1 MLRFIS
7 TIVQAAQT
15 RMRARRRAANF
26 RAGGTNKT
34 GAQVL
39 PLRGLLRPRPLRWHW
54 ALMAGLMLAGAALIV
69 VHARSLASGSAVTV
83 QAARSERALQE
94 FQGVLSGVRFEVP
107 QQAGITTSLQPEAAL
122 LVLAGLQAA
131 PAVRVD
137 LCSQL
142 RAPDDARLLPLRI
155 GYRFDDVQRWV
166 GQIESGKAPQ
176 ALRNVLLVSQQGD
189 TEGMPLVQISGKA
202 VRDFSDP
209 ASEPMQLS
217 WQSKRA
223 DVRWLSDASLGQ
235 IEQGSTATV
244 GLRQLG
250 WLVWGKQAAL
260 RIERRNNITCPQ
272 AGELSLQLYR
282 TAHRDMSGKADAST
296 PVPPALVQAFPAR
309 GRPVSSLLMAGV
321 YQVPASPAAALED
334 ASLFAALQAQGLL
347 RLNAQGSIDLAPPDL
362 LQWQELGAAQRVDG
376 QAAWQGVAHDA
387 ATRKLLKR
395 LYYQADGAYVRQQ
408 IDLFNSERWLLAW
421 RVPEVAQ
428 AGTLPAKAATA
439 AAGTGADVG
448 TGAGTA
454 DRSRIVAPA
463 QWQASMS
470 ASGKD
475 DAVPL
480 PLTTTAQMPVAA
492 SRLFESLPQGW
503 QSWNRLA
510 HWPQSLQAQ
519 QRKVRLQ
526 LPAVQVSTPLRL
538 MLIGHVLQ
546 VSGATVRSLPACT
559 GRACRTASDVQ
570 QLVLD
575 VLPGARS
582 VELALAPLAF
592 QPAEDQKYRHLS
604 LDHGILRWQAL
615 PVAAGRKENMPAPAG
630 VAAALQLSDRHG
642 TPLWRDGA
650 STADAAQAG
659 LAPLLGLARDHG
671 SSVAGMLARLPQVP
685 QQARLSLDLPLQA
698 LSQQVLDCVG
708 LRHGRWEDGQCRAT
722 QPVPEG
728 RHAGMVILDA
738 ENGDILAAAGAGTGL
753 VHAANWSEVRDFD
766 RTSPARSPLRLPAW
780 QHDGGAHQ
788 SPGSTFKVVSA
799 LGLELAARED
809 SQLDALLAG
818 QPLPAL
824 NQLARQRG
832 FGFQT
837 DAATY
842 PLNPRLAH
850 VTNYREQSLERRAQ
864 DGKLG
869 LALAL
874 TYSLNTWFAWTGELS
889 DRSLFGRAEGGAPDL
904 QALDAGALDQVR
916 PIVAAAHRL
925 GFEQAFRLDGGL
937 LPADY
942 DWRYWD
948 ALQATPAHIDPIHT
962 RHELRQMSI
971 GLRMQVTP
979 LQMALASA
987 AIAQGRVVSPR
998 LLLALDQRTSA
1009 APAQAPLGIR
1019 LDRIR
1024 AGMKGVVDI
1033 GTGAGAFRQPAL
1045 AGLRR
1050 GLYGKT
1056 GTAPTGPDSATVWFT
1071 GWLEAGSL
1079 PGQTHR
1085 LAVAVFVSH
1094 SDATGGEHAAPVL
1107 ATVLAALARP
1117 QAGTDSVPVVP
1128 AETGAKL
1135 AMQALQNGEQ
1145 KRN

>member
-1 MLRFIS
+1 MPRFIS
-7 TIVQAAQT
+7 TILQAAQA
-15 RMRARRRAANF
+15 RVRARRRAANF
-26 RAGGTNKT
+26 RAGGTDSAV
-34 GAQVL
+34 AQVL
-39 PLRGLLRPRPLRWHW
+39 PMRRSSRLPAARVLPWHW
-54 ALMAGLMLAGAALIV
+54 LLMAGVMLAGGALIAA
-69 VHARSLASGSAVTV
+69 HARFLASGSGATV
-83 QAARSERALQE
+83 QAARAERALQE
-94 FQGVLSGVRFEVP
+94 FQGVLSGAHFEVP
-107 QQAGITTSLQPEAAL
+107 EQAGITTSLQPEAAL
-122 LVLAGLQAA
+122 LVLAGMQAA
-131 PAVRVD
+131 APVRID

-142 RAPDDARLLPLRI
+142 RAPDDPRLLPLRI
-155 GYRFDDVQRWV
+155 GYRFEDVQRWV
-166 GQIESGKAPQ
+166 GQNEESKAPQ
-176 ALRNVLLVSQQGD
+176 VLRNVLLVSQQGEMD
-189 TEGMPLVQISGKA
+189 GMPQVQISGKA
-202 VRDFSDP
+202 VRDFADP
-209 ASEPMQLS
+209 VSEPLQLS
-217 WQSKRA
+217 WQSKTA

-235 IEQGSTATV
+235 IEQGLAATV

-250 WLVWGKQAAL
+250 WLVWGQQAAL

-282 TAHRDMSGKADAST
+282 PVNPVVAGKAGTISV
-296 PVPPALVQAFPAR
+296 VPPALVQAFPAR
-309 GRPVSSLLMAGV
+309 GRPVSSLLTAGA
-321 YQVPASPAAALED
+321 YQVPASPAAVLED
-334 ASLFAALQAQGLL
+334 ASLFAALQAQGML
-347 RLNAQGSIDLAPPDL
+347 RLNSQGSIELAPPDL
-362 LQWQELGAAQRVDG
+362 LQWQELGTAQRVEG

-387 ATRKLLKR
+387 GTRKLLKR

-421 RVPEVAQ
+421 RMPEVAQ
-428 AGTLPAKAATA
+428 AGAMPVKSAAAGAATA
-439 AAGTGADVG
+439 DQSHT
-448 TGAGTA
+448 
-454 DRSRIVAPA
+454 VAPA
-463 QWQASMS
+463 QWQASMA

-475 DAVPL
+475 DGIPVPL
-480 PLTTTAQMPVAA
+480 ATTAQMPVAA
-492 SRLFESLPQGW
+492 SRLFDALPQGW

-510 HWPQSLQAQ
+510 YWPQSLQAQ

-526 LPAVQVSTPLRL
+526 LALPPAAQGSGQLRL
-538 MLIGHVLQ
+538 MLIGRVLQ
-546 VSGATVRSLPACT
+546 VSGASIHSLPACT
-559 GRACRTASDVQ
+559 GRACRAADEVQ
-570 QLVLD
+570 QVVLD

-582 VELALAPLAF
+582 VELELAPLAF

-604 LDHGILRWQAL
+604 LDHGTLRWQAL
-615 PVAAGRKENMPAPAG
+615 PVAAGPKASSPALASVP
-630 VAAALQLSDRHG
+630 AALQLSDRHG
-642 TPLWRDGA
+642 TPLWRDGG

-659 LAPLLGLARDHG
+659 LSPLLGLARDHG

-708 LRHGRWEDGQCRAT
+708 LRRGRWEAGQCSST
-722 QPVPEG
+722 QAVPEG

-753 VHAANWSEVRDFD
+753 VSAANWAEVRDFD

-799 LGLELAARED
+799 LGLELAARD
-809 SQLDALLAG
+809 DIQLDALLAG
-818 QPLPAL
+818 QSLASL

-869 LALAL
+869 LAQAL

-942 DWRYWD
+942 DWRNWD

-998 LLLALDQRTSA
+998 LLLALDQRTSV
-1009 APAQAPLGIR
+1009 APLQAPLGIR

-1045 AGLRR
+1045 ASLRR

-1085 LAVAVFVSH
+1085 LALAVFVSH

-1117 QAGTDSVPVVP
+1117 Q
-1128 AETGAKL
+1128 TGAENVPSMPAAAGAKQ
-1135 AMQALQNGEQ
+1135 AMQAVQNGEQ

>member
-7 TIVQAAQT
+7 TIVQTAQA
-15 RMRARRRAANF
+15 RSRARRRAANF
-26 RAGGTNKT
+26 RAGGTDRT
-34 GAQVL
+34 LAQLL
-39 PLRGLLRPRPLRWHW
+39 PTRTAWRPRSPRLLRWHW
-54 ALMAGLMLAGAALIV
+54 LLMAGVMLAGAALIV
-69 VHARSLASGSAVTV
+69 VHARFLAGGSGVTV
-83 QAARSERALQE
+83 QSARAERAVQA
-94 FQGVLSGVRFEVP
+94 FQGVLPGVRFEVP
-107 QQAGITTSLQPEAAL
+107 EQAGITTSLQPEAAL
-122 LVLAGLQAA
+122 LVLAGMQAA
-131 PAVRVD
+131 PPVRID

-155 GYRFDDVQRWV
+155 GYRFEDVQRWV
-166 GQIESGKAPQ
+166 GQNEESKAPQ

-189 TEGMPLVQISGKA
+189 MDGMPLVQITGKA
-202 VRDFSDP
+202 VRAFSDP
-209 ASEPMQLS
+209 ASEPLQLS
-217 WQSKRA
+217 WQSKTS

-235 IEQGSTATV
+235 IEQGSAATV

-250 WLVWGKQAAL
+250 WLVWGKRAAL
-260 RIERRNNITCPQ
+260 RIERRNNIICPQ

-282 TAHRDMSGKADAST
+282 VAHRDLDGKAGVST
-296 PVPPALVQAFPAR
+296 PAPAALVQAFPAR

-334 ASLFAALQAQGLL
+334 ASLFASLQAQGLL
-347 RLNAQGSIDLAPPDL
+347 RLNSQGSIELAPPDL
-362 LQWQELGAAQRVDG
+362 LQWQELGTAQRVDG
-376 QAAWQGVAHDA
+376 PAAWQDVAHDA

-421 RVPEVAQ
+421 RVPKVAQ
-428 AGTLPAKAATA
+428 AGAVAAT
-439 AAGTGADVG
+439 V
-448 TGAGTA
+448 
-454 DRSRIVAPA
+454 DRRHTDAPA
-463 QWQASMS
+463 QWQAGMV
-470 ASGKD
+470 AKD
-475 DAVPL
+475 DGVSVPL
-480 PLTTTAQMPVAA
+480 ATTAQMPVAA
-492 SRLFESLPQGW
+492 SRLFDALPQGW

-526 LPAVQVSTPLRL
+526 FAVPPAAQGSTPLRL
-538 MLIGHVLQ
+538 MLIGRVLQ
-546 VSGATVRSLPACT
+546 VSGASVRSMPACT
-559 GRACRTASDVQ
+559 GRACRAASDVQ

-575 VLPGARS
+575 LLPGARS
-582 VELALAPLAF
+582 VVLDVVPLAF
-592 QPAEDQKYRHLS
+592 QPEEDQKYRHLS

-615 PVAAGRKENMPAPAG
+615 PVAAAGKASLPAQAG
-630 VAAALQLSDRHG
+630 IPAALQLSDRHG

-650 STADAAQAG
+650 PTADAAQAG

-671 SSVAGMLARLPQVP
+671 SSVAGMLARLPHGP

-708 LRHGRWEDGQCRAT
+708 LRRGRWEDGQCRAA

-753 VHAANWSEVRDFD
+753 VNAANWAEVRDFD

-799 LGLELAARED
+799 LGLELAARDD

-837 DAATY
+837 DAASY

-850 VTNYREQSLERRAQ
+850 VTNYHEQSLERRAQ

-869 LALAL
+869 LAQAL
-874 TYSLNTWFAWTGELS
+874 TYSINTWFAWTGELS

-904 QALDAGALDQVR
+904 QALDAAALDPVR
-916 PIVAAAHRL
+916 PIVAAARRL
-925 GFEQAFRLDGGL
+925 GFEQACRLDGGL

-971 GLRMQVTP
+971 GLRMQATP

-987 AIAQGRVVSPR
+987 AIAQGRVVTPR

-1009 APAQAPLGIR
+1009 APEPAPLGIR

-1085 LAVAVFVSH
+1085 LAVAIFVSH

-1107 ATVLAALARP
+1107 ATVLAALVRAQA
-1117 QAGTDSVPVVP
+1117 QAGSDHVPALAAVPV
-1128 AETGAKL
+1128 ARL
-1135 AMQALQNGEQ
+1135 AMQATQNGEQ
-1145 KRN
+1145 RQN